1 MKVSWF
7 KRLYKTNVGWATIP
21 YSYKM
26 DQIYVYGDVYQE
38 KLLAEVNN
46 SFWNDCIRSL
56 LLLSKKQVYHGKES
70 LLSIPLWYNTRVIQ
84 WRIPTW
90 VNKGIMMIGDNMGN
104 DGVLLDIEQIQRRSN
119 VPCNFLLHLSLV

>member
-1 MKVSWF
+1 MVTVINFVFSRSIDATMKVSWF

-21 YSYKM
+21 CSYKM

-38 KLLAEVNN
+38 KLTAEVNN

-70 LLSIPLWYNTRVIQ
+70 LLSIPL
-84 WRIPTW
+84 
-90 VNKGIMMIGDNMGN
+90 
-104 DGVLLDIEQIQRRSN
+104 
-119 VPCNFLLHLSLV
+119 